1 MPQLSAG
8 VLLYR
13 RTTTGVEVLLVHPGG
28 PLWRYRQIGWWQI
41 PKGMVEPGETPE
53 AAAGREAE
61 EELGLRLI
69 GTLLPLGRIRQV
81 GGKRVEAFALA
92 QDFDASQI
100 VSNSFQME
108 WPPRSGRQQ
117 SFPEID
123 EARWYSPADA
133 SVMMLAS
140 QRPLLDALATL
151 PGLDGADTGGEM
163 GLHPTD

>member
-1 MPQLSAG
+1 VPQLSAG

-13 RTTTGVEVLLVHPGG
+13 RTTTAVKVLLVHPGG
-28 PLWRYRQIGWWQI
+28 PLWRNRDIGWWQI
-41 PKGMVEPGETPE
+41 PKGMVEPGETSE
-53 AAAGREAE
+53 AAARREAE
-61 EELGLRLI
+61 EELGLRLT
-69 GTLLPLGRIRQV
+69 GTLLPLGRIRQA
-81 GGKRVEAFALA
+81 GGKRVEAFALE

-108 WPPRSGRQQ
+108 WPPRSGQQQ

-123 EARWYSPADA
+123 QARWYTLAEA

-151 PGLDGADTGGEM
+151 LGFENAETGGKIRF
-163 GLHPTD
+163 HAKD

>member
-13 RTTTGVEVLLVHPGG
+13 RAVAGVDVLLVHPGG
-28 PLWRYRQIGWWQI
+28 PLWRNRQIGWWQI
-41 PKGMVEPGETPE
+41 PKGLVEPGETPE
-53 AAAGREAE
+53 AAARREAE

-69 GTLLPLGRIRQV
+69 GALRPLGRIRQA
-81 GGKRVEAFALA
+81 GGKRVQAFALE

-100 VSNSFQME
+100 VSNSFRME

-117 SFPEID
+117 FFSEID
-123 EARWYSPADA
+123 EARWYPLAEA
-133 SVMMLAS
+133 SAMMLAS

-151 PGLDGADTGGEM
+151 LGFDGADTGGEID
-163 GLHPTD
+163 LNAPD

>member
-28 PLWRYRQIGWWQI
+28 PLWRNRQIGWWQI

-53 AAAGREAE
+53 AAARREAE

-69 GTLLPLGRIRQV
+69 GTLLPLGRIRQA
-81 GGKRVEAFALA
+81 GGKRVEAFALE
-92 QDFDASQI
+92 QDFEASQI

-123 EARWYSPADA
+123 QARWYTLAEA

-151 PGLDGADTGGEM
+151 LGFDDTEPAGKI
-163 GLHPTD
+163 GLHSPD